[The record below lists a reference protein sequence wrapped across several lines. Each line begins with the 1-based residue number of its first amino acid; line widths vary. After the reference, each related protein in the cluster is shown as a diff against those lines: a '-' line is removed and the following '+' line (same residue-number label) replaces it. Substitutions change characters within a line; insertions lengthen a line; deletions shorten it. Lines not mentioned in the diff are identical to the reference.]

1 MAHVL
6 VVDDL
11 RNVRRL
17 LAMQL
22 SESGHQV
29 VEAESGQRA
38 RELLN
43 GSVFD
48 LVITDLRLGD
58 VDGLDV
64 LRHARRSSP
73 LIEVVVLTAYGTVES
88 GVEAMKLGAA
98 DYLTKPV
105 KPEELALV
113 VESALER
120 HRLSERLQR
129 LQHEETDAVHHG
141 RSAAW
146 RQLVAHVDKVAP
158 TEATVL
164 LTGESG
170 VGKEVVGQLIHGR
183 SRRASHPMLMT
194 NLGAL
199 TETLQE
205 SELFGHVKGAFTG
218 AVASRKGIFM
228 EADRGTLFLDE
239 VGEAAA
245 STQVALLRA
254 LAQGQ
259 IRPVG
264 GDRDVKVDVRVIA
277 ATNTDLVRAVG
288 SGRFR
293 EDLLFRL
300 NVFPIHVPALRER
313 REDIGELAQ
322 HLLARSARE
331 LHRPVPLLADDARAQ
346 LEAHAWPG
354 NVRELQNVLE
364 RAVIL
369 HDAPVLH
376 AEHVALAAPGA
387 RPPGEVPAAP
397 VLRPLADVERDH
409 VLRVLEACG
418 GHRQK
423 ASEVLQIGRATLF
436 RKLKEY
442 GIGSS

>member
-254 LAQGQ
+254 LAKG
-259 IRPVG
+259 
-264 GDRDVKVDVRVIA
+264 RDVDREH
-277 ATNTDLVRAVG
+277 VRAVG